1 MAKEEIEE
9 LFARFKDYMS
19 GANFYAPVIINMN
32 SDSAVSTI
40 NCDAAGVQ
48 KTEQQPKQTVPTDY
62 TDEVVAR
69 AIMAI
74 NGKLKPLCEKQLYLA
89 IIKVLSY
96 KCGWSPRWQTS
107 CDHINELPY
116 IKEADL
122 EIKCDYNN
130 LKGPIGM
137 RFATLEYPEW
147 EEYMPKATERD
158 IFQKNKALAH
168 LFEEELDR
176 QIRTPY

>member
-1 MAKEEIEE
+1 MQRNEIKDLVTE
-9 LFARFKDYMS
+9 LMGS
-19 GANFYAPVIINMN
+19 MHGAQFYAPIIINMN
-32 SDSAVSTI
+32 GGNAENNLHGNEVDRKDT
-40 NCDAAGVQ
+40 Q
-48 KTEQQPKQTVPTDY
+48 KQAEPDDY

>member
-9 LFARFKDYMS
+9 LFARFKDYIS
-19 GANFYAPVIINMN
+19 GTTINGNVMINMN

-96 KCGWSPRWQTS
+96 KCGWSPLEGQTFHT
-107 CDHINELPY
+107 HIERVWVNGNASV
-116 IKEADL
+116 KNGEAL
-122 EIKCDYNN
+122 NFCK
-130 LKGPIGM
+130 
-137 RFATLEYPEW
+137 
-147 EEYMPKATERD
+147 
-158 IFQKNKALAH
+158 
-168 LFEEELDR
+168 
-176 QIRTPY
+176 

>member
-1 MAKEEIEE
+1 MKDKER
-9 LFARFKDYMS
+9 L
-19 GANFYAPVIINMN
+19 
-32 SDSAVSTI
+32 
-40 NCDAAGVQ
+40 
-48 KTEQQPKQTVPTDY
+48 
-62 TDEVVAR
+62 
-69 AIMAI
+69 
-74 NGKLKPLCEKQLYLA
+74 
-89 IIKVLSY
+89 IKEHSLQALSY
-96 KCGWSPRWQTS
+96 MQYKYKNSLLAFYLVQENRRFIGES
-107 CDHINELPY
+107 CKTDKTY